1 MHKYYDL
8 MFKDVREQLNVKP
21 GDPVKP
27 EHLE

>member
-1 MHKYYDL
+1 
-8 MFKDVREQLNVKP
+8 DVRHQLDVKP